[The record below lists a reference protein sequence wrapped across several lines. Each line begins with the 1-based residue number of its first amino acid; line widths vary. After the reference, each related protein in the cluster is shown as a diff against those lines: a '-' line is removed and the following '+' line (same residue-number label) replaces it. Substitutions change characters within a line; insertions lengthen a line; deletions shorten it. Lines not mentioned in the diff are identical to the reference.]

1 MNELYKQEVLELTE
15 LLRGDEEWEDLR
27 EILTEKGF
35 NLSQIALV
43 SFMEDEEE
51 NEYGVI
57 VTKDI
62 RISKYSRSTEN
73 GKNDISSFRLEDISN
88 EKDEM
93 DKYPQIS
100 VAIDM
105 IKNKEIL

>member
-15 LLRGDEEWEDLR
+15 LLMDDVEWEDLR
-27 EILTEKGF
+27 DILTEKGF

-43 SFMEDEEE
+43 LFMEDDEE
-51 NEYGVI
+51 NEYGII

-62 RISKYSRSTEN
+62 KISKYSRSIQD
-73 GKNDISSFRLEDISN
+73 GKNNVNSFKLKDITN
-88 EKDEM
+88 EKDEI

-100 VAIDM
+100 IAIDM
-105 IKNKEIL
+105 IKNEEIL